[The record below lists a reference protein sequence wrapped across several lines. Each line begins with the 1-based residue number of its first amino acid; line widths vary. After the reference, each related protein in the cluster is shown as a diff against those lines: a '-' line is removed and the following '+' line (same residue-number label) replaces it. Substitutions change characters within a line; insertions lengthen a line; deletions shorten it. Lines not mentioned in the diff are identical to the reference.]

1 MLRLFCESRCPLTSG
16 ASHRQVS
23 AADPSPSPAP
33 AAQVLARV
41 LHRDRG
47 GLREMERQVHTRGA
61 RSNGLHAAGCPVR
74 QLLALLERER
84 KPLFVCFLCGAKVFV
99 RRGRWEQGGVW
110 RLAVEGKELYYVA
123 PESSALPP
131 PGGWQVADGGV
142 APPPKV
148 LPGKGGAP

>member
-1 MLRLFCESRCPLTSG
+1 
-16 ASHRQVS
+16 
-23 AADPSPSPAP
+23 
-33 AAQVLARV
+33 
-41 LHRDRG
+41 
-47 GLREMERQVHTRGA
+47 MERQVHTRGA
-61 RSNGLHAAGCPVR
+61 RSNGLHAAACSVR

-84 KPLFVCFLCGAKVFV
+84 KQLFVCFVRGQVFV

-148 LPGKGGAP
+148 LPGKGGAL